1 MFHFM
6 NLLFIGDIVSRPGRT
21 TVRTL
26 LPSLREEYSVDFV
39 IANAENLSG
48 GRGVS
53 EETLDEMMQAGIDY
67 FTSGDHIFWNDDFEK
82 ILNDEGMRVLRPAN
96 LPEDIPG
103 RGYTVINT
111 DDFSL
116 GIINLVGHTTEQMD
130 SLSTDPFRKVD
141 QILEEIGTGF
151 PVVIDFHGEYT
162 SEKRALTQYVATR
175 VSAVFGTHTHV
186 GTIDTE
192 IISESTGMVTDAGM
206 VGAVDSVLGV
216 EADIIIAKQKYPY
229 PQRFEWVKSGRSRFN
244 SVLATISDNGVCTK
258 IERVDRINP

>member
-1 MFHFM
+1 M

-21 TVRTL
+21 TVRAL

-48 GRGVS
+48 GRGVTV
-53 EETLDEMMQAGIDY
+53 ETLDEMMQAGVDY
-67 FTSGDHIFWNDDFEK
+67 FTSGDHIFWNEGFED
-82 ILNDEGMRVLRPAN
+82 ILNDEGMRILRPAN
-96 LPEDIPG
+96 MPEDVAG
-103 RGYTVINT
+103 RGYTVITT
-111 DDFSL
+111 DNFSV
-116 GIINLVGHTTEQMD
+116 GIINLIGHTTEQMD

-141 QILEEIGTGF
+141 QILEELGTGF

-162 SEKRALTQYVATR
+162 SEKRAIAQYVAGR
-175 VSAVFGTHTHV
+175 ASAVLGTHTHV

-192 IISESTGMVTDAGM
+192 IISERTGMVTDAGM

-216 EADIIIAKQKYPY
+216 ATDIIIAKLKYPY
-229 PQRFEWVKSGRSRFN
+229 PQRFEWVKSGKSRFN
-244 SVLATISDNGVCTK
+244 SVLVTIADDGTCTK

>member
-1 MFHFM
+1 M

-53 EETLDEMMQAGIDY
+53 EETLDEMMQAGVDY
-67 FTSGDHIFWNDDFEK
+67 FTSGDHIFWNEGFEQ

-96 LPEDIPG
+96 LPDDIPG
-103 RGYTVINT
+103 RGYTVIKT
-111 DDFSL
+111 DNFSL

-130 SLSTDPFRKVD
+130 SLSTDPFREVD
-141 QILEEIGTGF
+141 EILEEMGTGF
-151 PVVIDFHGEYT
+151 PIVIDFHGEYT
-162 SEKRALTQYVATR
+162 SEKRALAQYVVGRA
-175 VSAVFGTHTHV
+175 SALFGTHTHV

-192 IISESTGMVTDAGM
+192 IIAESTGMVTDAGM